1 MDSQSKRKKYSALEL
16 SAISSVLSNSLLVKY
31 VPKLFTSI
39 ECIEREEDV
48 LFLVRVPRRHVSQV
62 KRRVTNWPYFRSKH
76 YENIKFEVRAIP
88 GIE

>member
-1 MDSQSKRKKYSALEL
+1 MDKYSPLL
-16 SAISSVLSNSLLVKY
+16 LGTISNFLSNHLVKY

-76 YENIKFEVRAIP
+76 YENIKFEVRAFP